1 MKFIRHVLKH
11 CKPSHIIRQP
21 SVIVQNFDHD
31 AHKYSCHLM
40 DTFDEHQRQEN
51 MNNSSFPC
59 KMTLQHNSPTMVL
72 CCSKTCNKP
81 KCLCWVLL
89 LVLQLLLL
97 PLHPQLLPNNHHLL
111 THYHLHSL
119 YHHLKFKSDYDVIS
133 SFLFFFLSLSL
144 LVFLIFPKCFKTCV
158 SFYLLG
164 KLFFLTFPKTDLC
177 FYKKSIYFQYIHFN
191 SQCIG
196 VRLG

>member
-1 MKFIRHVLKH
+1 
-11 CKPSHIIRQP
+11 
-21 SVIVQNFDHD
+21 
-31 AHKYSCHLM
+31 M

-133 SFLFFFLSLSL
+133 SFLFFFYP
-144 LVFLIFPKCFKTCV
+144 LVFLFMKKGQKVKRNF
-158 SFYLLG
+158 
-164 KLFFLTFPKTDLC
+164 DLC
-177 FYKKSIYFQYIHFN
+177 KAQLLINELWFIPLFL
-191 SQCIG
+191 CICVMIG
-196 VRLG
+196 LHSHLIITH

>member
-1 MKFIRHVLKH
+1 MITFGQGHLSRSFTIRYLIVGANTSYLALIDRKWSTSS
-11 CKPSHIIRQP
+11 KPSPHCIWTWSSSPWHDVVIIYSTSSCHTPLNYAPPTTVTRDQ
-21 SVIVQNFDHD
+21 VQEMI
-31 AHKYSCHLM
+31 CHLM

-97 PLHPQLLPNNHHLL
+97 PLHP
-111 THYHLHSL
+111 
-119 YHHLKFKSDYDVIS
+119 
-133 SFLFFFLSLSL
+133 
-144 LVFLIFPKCFKTCV
+144 
-158 SFYLLG
+158 
-164 KLFFLTFPKTDLC
+164 
-177 FYKKSIYFQYIHFN
+177 
-191 SQCIG
+191 
-196 VRLG
+196 